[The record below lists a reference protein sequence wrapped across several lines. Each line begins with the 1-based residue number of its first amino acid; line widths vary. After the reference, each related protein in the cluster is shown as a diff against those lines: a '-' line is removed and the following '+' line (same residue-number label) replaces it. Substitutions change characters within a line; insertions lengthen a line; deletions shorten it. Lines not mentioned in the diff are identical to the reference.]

1 MQDMHEF
8 CEQQYRGNS
17 QEETFLKTLKKQYI
31 SRFPVWWYTQE
42 AFLYRM
48 LNRAL
53 RTYQYVILYLFR
65 IFIRHL
71 HEQIATLQ
79 KENDMNQNELF
90 RGQAMDKDDF
100 EKLRKSEGG
109 LLSVSNFLSTS
120 SNREIGLY
128 FAREALN
135 DKKKVSILMEINV
148 DTNMTTV
155 PVTNITNL
163 SAYSKKEEW
172 LFPMGPVFRIG
183 SLKRLPDGIWIVPLT
198 LIDDK
203 DEQINALKEHFKK
216 SMTNRNI
223 CLNFASLMY
232 QLAQWR
238 KSEYFYLKALC

>member
-1 MQDMHEF
+1 MNF
-8 CEQQYRGNS
+8 VNNNIVGI
-17 QEETFLKTLKKQYI
+17 LKKKHFSKHLKKQYI
-31 SRFPVWWYTQE
+31 SRFPVWWYIHE

-79 KENDMNQNELF
+79 KENDMNQKELF

-109 LLSVSNFLSTS
+109 LLSVSNFLSKS
-120 SNREIGLY
+120 SNHEIGLY

-155 PVTNITNL
+155 PVSNITNL

-183 SLKRLPDGIWIVPLT
+183 SLKRLPDGI
-198 LIDDK
+198 
-203 DEQINALKEHFKK
+203 
-216 SMTNRNI
+216 
-223 CLNFASLMY
+223 
-232 QLAQWR
+232 
-238 KSEYFYLKALC
+238 